1 MSRRASRCPA
11 LRTCLRGL
19 QGSRRAFD
27 LTGASRCRGAL
38 CSWRRA
44 EVSLG
49 RGRLLLSRRRVSA
62 HGDDEPVAGSA
73 VELGRQQR
81 EEDREGLS
89 VEAEPV
95 AAVGFARNEWRTR

>member
-1 MSRRASRCPA
+1 MLRTVSGLDSVRLGLDRVRAAVGEIDSAFLDTPA
-11 LRTCLRGL
+11 LPC
-19 QGSRRAFD
+19 
-27 LTGASRCRGAL
+27 
-38 CSWRRA
+38 
-44 EVSLG
+44 EPLG
-49 RGRLLLSRRRVSA
+49 RARGGLLLSRRRVSA

-95 AAVGFARNEWRTR
+95 AAVGFTRNDWRTR

>member
-1 MSRRASRCPA
+1 MSPA
-11 LRTCLRGL
+11 AKSQHATRV
-19 QGSRRAFD
+19 
-27 LTGASRCRGAL
+27 
-38 CSWRRA
+38 WRRA

-49 RGRLLLSRRRVSA
+49 RGGLLLSRRRVSA

-95 AAVGFARNEWRTR
+95 AAVGFARNDWRTR